1 MIYFTSD
8 THFSSNRVFNYNFR
22 PFDNVAEMDEQLID
36 NWNSLVSKN
45 DTVYHL
51 GDFGDYNVVKKLNGK
66 VILILGN
73 YEYKDRKVKI
83 DEIDDN
89 PIVMTHRP
97 IDCHKDKFN
106 LFGHIHKLC
115 MIKEFGLNVGVDCHY
130 YKPIDIERVIFFKKA
145 MKTLYDKNV
154 YCSINDIKN

>member
-1 MIYFTSD
+1 
-8 THFSSNRVFNYNFR
+8 
-22 PFDNVAEMDEQLID
+22 MDEQLID

-73 YEYKDRKVKI
+73 YEYKDRKENYKNFEEFKKFLLSLGFYEVIEFKIQVKI

-154 YCSINDIKN
+154 YCSIDDIKN